1 MSNVTSSVERTE
13 DAQGATRHHASGNG
27 HTAFVPVTQLEEMI
41 QQRLREERARLEREM
56 GVEEATHA
64 HFRRPEERAFTKAQR
79 PHTTVL
85 FGGLTWKHERILQ
98 GSIAGL
104 GYKVMPLPNADK
116 QSFQIGKEYG
126 NNGQCNPTYFT
137 VGNLVKYLQS
147 LEAQGLT
154 KQAIV
159 DNYVYVTAG
168 ACGPCRF
175 GMYEAEYRLALR
187 NAGFDGFRVLLFQQ
201 GGGLDQAGLE
211 AGLDLN
217 IDFFIGMLNGMNFG
231 DLLLDIADQI
241 RPFEVKKGETDRVLR
256 ECVEYMHEVMKARR
270 PYTFEGKLA
279 DVMWAKTPGLAKTTE
294 FLGKFLRQLFSDHY
308 VDGLRWCFDR
318 LNTIEV
324 DYLRVKPICKV
335 TGEFWA
341 QTTESDG
348 NFNMFPFLDREG
360 AQVIREPVATWTSY
374 LLNQTK
380 NEARDRRGLKEG
392 EEMPRWF
399 EIRKHAA
406 REVDFVKK
414 LSLLWLASKI
424 YNREYD
430 RLRAAL
436 GNKPH
441 ALVNQLE
448 LLRMGHPYYNSRA
461 EGGEG
466 HLEVAKNIYYSNK
479 ELCHMVLSLKPFG
492 CMPSTQ
498 SDGAQSAVVS
508 HYKDMI
514 FLPIETSGEG
524 DVNAHSR
531 VQMALGEAKVK
542 AKNEFARVLQE
553 TGRSLEEIRAYVEAH
568 PGMQRPAWKIPHHK
582 GVIGTAANFVKQVA
596 ALMDADAKGGRL
608 RTLQKVAAMF

>member
-1 MSNVTSSVERTE
+1 MSNIAPSAERTE
-13 DAQGATRHHASGNG
+13 TSPGETHHQNGKNG
-27 HTAFVPVTQLEEMI
+27 HTAFVPVSHLEELI
-41 QQRLREERARLEREM
+41 QQRLREERARLERDV
-56 GVEEATHA
+56 GIADTPHT
-64 HFRRPEERAFTKAQR
+64 HFRRPEERYFTKDQR

-147 LEAQGLT
+147 LEGQGLT
-154 KQAIV
+154 KQDIV
-159 DNYVYVTAG
+159 DNYIYVTAG

-187 NAGFDGFRVLLFQQ
+187 NSGFEGFRVLLFQQ

-231 DLLLDIADQI
+231 DLLLDISDQI
-241 RPFEVKKGETDRVLR
+241 RPFEVKQGETDRVLR
-256 ECVEYMHEVMKARR
+256 ECVEYMYEVMKARQ
-270 PYTFEGKLA
+270 PYKLEGKLA
-279 DVMWAKTPGLAKTTE
+279 DVMWAKTPGLANTAE
-294 FLGKFLRQLFSDHY
+294 FLGKFLRQLFSDHF

-318 LNTIEV
+318 LNMIEV

-360 AQVIREPVATWTSY
+360 AQIVREPVATWTSY
-374 LLNQTK
+374 LLNQAK
-380 NEARDRRGLKEG
+380 NEARDRRGLREG
-392 EEMPRWF
+392 EERPHWY
-399 EIRKHAA
+399 EVGKQAK
-406 REVDFVKK
+406 RELDFVKK
-414 LSLLWLASKI
+414 LAMLTLAGKI

-479 ELCHMVLSLKPFG
+479 DLCHMVLSLKPFG

-498 SDGAQSAVVS
+498 SDGAQSAVIS
-508 HYKDMI
+508 HFKDMI
-514 FLPIETSGEG
+514 YIPIETSGEG

-553 TGRSLEEIRAYVEAH
+553 TGRTLDDIRAYVAAH
-568 PGMQRPAWKIPHHK
+568 PEMQRPAWKISHTK

-596 ALMDADAKGGRL
+596 ALMDADEKGGRL
-608 RTLQKVAAMF
+608 RKLQKVAAMF

>member
-1 MSNVTSSVERTE
+1 MSNTVPSVELTE
-13 DAQGATRHHASGNG
+13 ISQEGQRPSMGGNG
-27 HTAFVPVTQLEEMI
+27 HTAFVPVSQLEEMI
-41 QQRLREERARLEREM
+41 QQRLREERARLEREA
-56 GVEEATHA
+56 GLEEKSHS
-64 HFRRPEERAFTKAQR
+64 HFKRPEERPFTKAQR

-147 LEAQGLT
+147 LESQGLS
-154 KQAIV
+154 KQEII

-201 GGGLDQAGLE
+201 AGGLDQAGLE
-211 AGLDLN
+211 AGLELN
-217 IDFFIGMLNGMNFG
+217 IDFFMGMLNGMNFG
-231 DLLLDIADQI
+231 DLLLDISDQI

-256 ECVEYMHEVMKARR
+256 QCVEYMYEVMKARR
-270 PYTFEGKLA
+270 PYKFEGKLA
-279 DVMWAKTPGLAKTTE
+279 DVMWAKTPSLANTVE

-308 VDGLRWCFDR
+308 VDGLRWCFEQ
-318 LNTIEV
+318 LNAIEV
-324 DYLRVKPICKV
+324 DYLRVKPIVKV

-360 AQVIREPVATWTSY
+360 AQIIREPIATWTSY
-374 LLNQTK
+374 LINQAK

-392 EEMPRWF
+392 ETMPRWY
-399 EIRKHAA
+399 EVGKHAQ
-406 REVDFVKK
+406 RELEFYKK
-414 LSLLWLASKI
+414 LVMLWIAGKI
-424 YNREYD
+424 YDREYN

-479 ELCHMVLSLKPFG
+479 DMCHMVLSLKPFG

-498 SDGAQSAVVS
+498 SDGAQSAVVN

-514 FLPIETSGEG
+514 FIPIETSGEG

-542 AKNEFARVLQE
+542 AKNEFARVLAE
-553 TGRSLEEIRAYVEAH
+553 TGRSLDEIRAYVDAH
-568 PGMQRPAWKIPHHK
+568 PEMKRPAWNIAHHK
-582 GVIGTAANFVKQVA
+582 GVVGTAANFAKQVA
-596 ALMDADAKGGRL
+596 AMMDAEGKGGTL
-608 RTLQKVAAMF
+608 RKLQRVAAMF